1 MLNAAIP
8 THILLSVGIIKEPP
22 PDDKS
27 LTEAVL
33 LLPPAPPAPP
43 ELPDPPEP
51 ALKLVWKSVVAFA
64 RSLIACN
71 SSSNFASILFINFI
85 ISNESVFTEVAF
97 VTELFI
103 IFVHLEFKPSSSSL
117 IVTVGEAISISLF
130 QFNII

>member
-33 LLPPAPPAPP
+33 LLPPAPPAPL

-51 ALKLVWKSVVAFA
+51 DLKLVWKSVVAFA
-64 RSLIACN
+64 SFLISSN
-71 SSSNFASILFINFI
+71 SSSNFVFICLINAM
-85 ISNESVFTEVAF
+85 ISVESVFTEVAF
-97 VTELFI
+97 VAELFI
-103 IFVHLEFKPSSSSL
+103 IFVHLEFNPASSSL
-117 IVTVGEAISISLF
+117 IVKVGGAISISLF

>member
-33 LLPPAPPAPP
+33 LLPPAPP

-85 ISNESVFTEVAF
+85 ISVESVFTEVAF